1 MINIDNIKIKKKLGS
16 GVDGTTYLAKY
27 KNKEYT
33 LKIQKILETDKYKNF
48 NSRIWR
54 EIDLYKFITP
64 FSLKNGTLR
73 TIKK

>member
-33 LKIQKILETDKYKNF
+33 LKMMCYYFWFT
-48 NSRIWR
+48 
-54 EIDLYKFITP
+54 
-64 FSLKNGTLR
+64 
-73 TIKK
+73 